1 MSTKRSPKSEM
12 PGCHPY
18 GDWQLA
24 PEGAA
29 IHPGE
34 KTAVIADVHLGYEWA
49 RGLAGDCVPAHSLA
63 ETLEQLESLL
73 ARAPINR
80 LVVAGDL
87 VECPR
92 RCARTSADI
101 ARLADW
107 LNACGVSLVLLE
119 GNHDRSLAWMTRT
132 QPLDA
137 GLGKLGPTLGKKLLV
152 GGWTIVHGH
161 QPAAGRRLITG
172 HHHPVLR
179 VAGRAAPCFLAAVD
193 RIILPAFSRNAAG
206 LDVFTARIPETWRRH
221 SFRCLVS
228 TGSGLLDF
236 GPLDELSSRRP

>member
-1 MSTKRSPKSEM
+1 MSTKLSPKSEM
-12 PGCHPY
+12 PGCRPC
-18 GDWQLA
+18 GEWQLA

-63 ETLEQLESLL
+63 ETLVQLERLL
-73 ARAPINR
+73 ARAPIDR

-92 RCARTSADI
+92 HCARTAADI

-107 LNACGVSLVLLE
+107 LNARGVSLLLLE

-132 QPLDA
+132 QPVEG
-137 GLGKLGPTLGKKLLV
+137 GLGAPGPTLDRTLLV
-152 GGWTIVHGH
+152 AGWTIAHGH
-161 QPAAGRRLITG
+161 RPAAGRRLITG

-179 VAGRAAPCFLAAVD
+179 VAGRAAPCFLAAAD
-193 RIILPAFSRNAAG
+193 RIILPAFSHNAAG
-206 LDVFTARIPETWRRH
+206 LDVFTARLPEPWRRH
-221 SFRCLVS
+221 SFRCLAS
-228 TGSGLLDF
+228 TGTDLLDF
-236 GPLDELSSRRP
+236 GPLDELSSRRR

>member
-1 MSTKRSPKSEM
+1 MNTKRSPKSEM
-12 PGCHPY
+12 AGCHPC
-18 GDWQLA
+18 GDWHLA

-63 ETLEQLESLL
+63 ETLVQLESLL
-73 ARAPINR
+73 ARASIDR

-92 RCARTSADI
+92 RCSRTSADI

-107 LNACGVSLVLLE
+107 LNARGVSLVLLE
-119 GNHDRSLAWMTRT
+119 GNHDRSLAWMTRP
-132 QPLDA
+132 QRLEA
-137 GLGKLGPTLGKKLLV
+137 GLGKLGPTLGKTLLV
-152 GGWTIVHGH
+152 GGWTIAHGH
-161 QPAAGRRLITG
+161 QPAAGRRLIMG

-179 VAGRAAPCFLAAVD
+179 AAGRAAPCFLAAVD

-228 TGSGLLDF
+228 TGSSLLDF
-236 GPLDELSSRRP
+236 GPLNELSSRRA

>member
-1 MSTKRSPKSEM
+1 MSARLTLTREM
-12 PGCHPY
+12 PGCHPC

-73 ARAPINR
+73 ARAPIHR

-92 RCARTSADI
+92 QCTRTAADI

-107 LNACGVSLVLLE
+107 LNSRGVSLVLLE
-119 GNHDRSLAWMTRT
+119 GNHDRSLAWMTRNR
-132 QPLDA
+132 PPDA
-137 GLGKLGPTLGKKLLV
+137 GLGAPGSMLGCSLLV
-152 GGWTIVHGH
+152 AGWTVAHGH
-161 QPAAGRRLITG
+161 RPVAGRRLITG

-179 VAGRAAPCFLAAVD
+179 VAGHAAPCFLAAAD
-193 RIILPAFSRNAAG
+193 RIILPAFSQNAAG
-206 LDVFTARIPETWRRH
+206 LDVFTARIPETWMQH
-221 SFRCLVS
+221 SFRCLAS

-236 GPLDELSSRRP
+236 GPLDELSSRRH

>member
-1 MSTKRSPKSEM
+1 MSTKPSPKIEL
-12 PGCHPY
+12 PGCHPC
-18 GDWQLA
+18 GEWQLA

-63 ETLEQLESLL
+63 ETLEQLASLL
-73 ARAPINR
+73 ARASIDR

-92 RCARTSADI
+92 RCFRTAADI

-107 LNACGVSLVLLE
+107 LNARGVSLLPIE
-119 GNHDRSLAWMTRT
+119 GNHDRSLAWMTRP
-132 QPLDA
+132 QPLEA
-137 GLGKLGPTLGKKLLV
+137 GPGALVPTLGRTLQV
-152 GGWTIVHGH
+152 AGWTIAHGH
-161 QPAAGRRLITG
+161 RPAAGRRSITG

-179 VAGRAAPCFLAAVD
+179 VSGRTAPCFLAAVD
-193 RIILPAFSRNAAG
+193 RIILPAFSHNAAG
-206 LDVFTARIPETWRRH
+206 LDVLTARIPETWRQH
-221 SFRCLVS
+221 SFRCLAS
-228 TGSGLLDF
+228 TGTGLLDF
-236 GPLDELSSRRP
+236 GPLDELPSRRR